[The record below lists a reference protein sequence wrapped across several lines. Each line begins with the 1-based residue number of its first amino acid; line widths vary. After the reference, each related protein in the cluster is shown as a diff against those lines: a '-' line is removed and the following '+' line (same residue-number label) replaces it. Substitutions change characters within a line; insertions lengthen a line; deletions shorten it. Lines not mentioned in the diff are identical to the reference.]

1 MWNRVFYI
9 FIIIFNK
16 RRFIMGALKTVKYLW
31 KNRQKLSGLKDEVF
45 DIKEVIESAKADK
58 KITKKEMQN
67 ILLEVDD
74 VLEMVIDLLD

>member
-1 MWNRVFYI
+1 
-9 FIIIFNK
+9 
-16 RRFIMGALKTVKYLW
+16 MGALKTVKYLW
-31 KNRQKLSGLKDEVF
+31 SNRKKLLTLKDEVF